1 MKLSVRNIA
10 FALLA
15 GAGTA
20 WAGAAAA
27 TPQIA
32 SASQIFTTSP
42 TQLQIEGSGF
52 GAVSPTVYLGVTPL
66 FVLSFTDTVVFASV
80 PAVLPPGSYTLVLT
94 PGGAKSASSAP
105 FEVAIGAVG
114 PAGPSG
120 PAGAQGPAGPSGPAG
135 TAGAIGAA
143 GAAGAQGPAGPI
155 GLTGAMGATGAAGA
169 AGPVGPIGPV
179 GATGAIGATGAAGAA
194 GPVGPVGPAG
204 AAGGIGAAGPAGPVG
219 AQGSAGPMGLQ
230 GPQGLIGPTGA
241 TGAAGTSHVYTE
253 SFNPNTNCNFV
264 GCFCPNPGTCTSS
277 GLVVPA
283 GSYLVQA
290 SVDLWSV
297 NTFHPSCQVVDGS
310 TGLAVGASAHL
321 TVSATT
327 GLGAA
332 NVNYSNLAMVG
343 WSSTATSF
351 AVNCTDPSATTFSMT
366 PTIAAIQVTAIN

>member
-1 MKLSVRNIA
+1 MKFTLKRMLTNISMRNIA
-10 FALLA
+10 FALLV
-15 GAGTA
+15 GAGTT
-20 WAGAAAA
+20 WAGPAGV
-27 TPQIA
+27 TSPQIA
-32 SASQIFTTSP
+32 SASQLFTTSP

-94 PGGAKSASSAP
+94 PGGAKSTSSAP

-114 PAGPSG
+114 PSGPAG

-135 TAGAIGAA
+135 AIGAA
-143 GAAGAQGPAGPI
+143 GATGAAGAQGPAGPI
-155 GLTGAMGATGAAGA
+155 GPAGATGATGATGAAGA
-169 AGPVGPIGPV
+169 AGPVGPGGPA
-179 GATGAIGATGAAGAA
+179 GATGAMGATGA
-194 GPVGPVGPAG
+194 
-204 AAGGIGAAGPAGPVG
+204 AGPVG
-219 AQGSAGPMGLQ
+219 AQGPAGPMGLP
-230 GPQGLIGPTGA
+230 GPQGATGPTGA
-241 TGAAGTSHVYTE
+241 TGAGTSHVYTG
-253 SFNPNTNCNFV
+253 SFNPNTNCNFA

-290 SVDLWSV
+290 SVDLWSAA
-297 NTFHPSCQVVDGS
+297 TFHPTCQVVDGS

-332 NVNYSNLAMVG
+332 NVNYSNLAMMG
-343 WSSTATSF
+343 SSSTATSF
-351 AVNCTDPSATTFSMT
+351 AVNCTDPSGTTFSMT
-366 PTIAAIQVTAIN
+366 PTIAATQVTAIN